1 MSNYTPLTNFGAKD
15 SLPSGNAAKVIK
27 GSEFTVEF
35 DNIATAIGT
44 KADLNA
50 PSFTGTVS
58 FSGVVNFS
66 DNVAVDT
73 DTLYVDVTNDRVGIG
88 TSSPIADLHVSNGTN
103 SDSTPVEFMIGG
115 SANSVRTGS
124 IVKGTTS
131 GAYDLTLQTSNHAT
145 QNQPLIIK
153 LSDATEAMRIDSSG
167 NLLVGKNAPSSDTA
181 GAQLN
186 ANGTLTATVDGNRTA
201 ILNRLTSDGDIIDFR
216 KDGTTVGS
224 IGTFSGDL
232 TIGDDDVG
240 IRFDTG
246 TGLVP
251 WDLGANTTG
260 GQATD
265 GAIDIGAS
273 SARFKDLHL
282 SGTGYFGEVSLDDNN
297 KLLVGTGDDLEI
309 YHDGSDSYIKDVGTG
324 YLIIEAANNVTFK
337 PTGTNE
343 YYAQFVKDGAVSLY
357 YDNAVRL
364 ETRLND
370 TLFYGNGIA
379 AGQMAH
385 PSPTNTD
392 AKLTLSGD
400 TTFSETDAL
409 LLQGKDSVNIVA
421 KGSSVNIGTD
431 VSGTP
436 QLEIEDT
443 QIISTVPLINNF
455 FKPVDNTTLTASFL
469 NFDDTLTYTQ
479 YDTNKNV
486 TLMGTNNLNLACGI
500 NHQITFGRG
509 GDSSPD
515 SVFSGDLNG
524 SKWGFNNTSPTQVVD
539 INDDSI
545 RVRTAKTP
553 ASASDTGTQ
562 GQIAWDANYMYVCTA
577 TDTWKRVALATW

>member
-167 NLLVGKNAPSSDTA
+167 NVGIGTSNPSIP
-181 GAQLN
+181 LH
-186 ANGTLTATVDGNRTA
+186 LTATTNIPALIETTHTDGNARLRFTTA
-201 ILNRLTSDGDIIDFR
+201 S
-216 KDGTTVGS
+216 GTDWS
-224 IGTFSGDL
+224 IGSNTNGNFTLFDAINNNNIFVAEAGAGASTLVVDSNSR
-232 TIGDDDVG
+232 VG
-240 IRFDTG
+240 IG
-246 TGLVP
+246 TDSPTSKLDV
-251 WDLGANTTG
+251 A
-260 GQATD
+260 
-265 GAIDIGAS
+265 
-273 SARFKDLHL
+273 
-282 SGTGYFGEVSLDDNN
+282 GTIKSTSLSLDDNN

-324 YLIIEAANNVTFK
+324 YLIIEAANNVEFK
-337 PTGTNE
+337 STGTNE
-343 YYAQFVKDGAVSLY
+343 YYARFVKDGAVSLY

-431 VSGTP
+431 VSGVP

-443 QIISTVPLINNF
+443 QIISAVTIKNNF
-455 FKPVDNTTLTASFL
+455 FKPIDDTTLTASFL
-469 NFDDTLTYTQ
+469 NLDDAHTFSS

-486 TLMGTNNLNLACGI
+486 TLMGTNQLNLVCGL
-500 NHQITFGRG
+500 NHEITFGKG
-509 GDSSPD
+509 GASAPN
-515 SVFSGDLNG
+515 SVFYPHSSGNY
-524 SKWGFNNTSPTQVVD
+524 WGFNNTSPTQVVD

-577 TDTWKRVALATW
+577 TNTWKRVALATW

>member
-153 LSDATEAMRIDSSG
+153 LSDATEAMRIDLSG
-167 NLLVGKNAPSSDTA
+167 NLLVGKNASSSDTA

-201 ILNRLTSDGDIIDFR
+201 ILNRLTDDGDIIDLR
-216 KDGTTVGS
+216 KDGTNVGS
-224 IGTFSGDL
+224 IGVVTSDNLYIQGNA
-232 TIGDDDVG
+232 THH
-240 IRFDTG
+240 
-246 TGLVP
+246 GLAFGETKIVP
-251 WDLGANTTG
+251 FKNGAYSDALCDLGETNT
-260 GQATD
+260 
-265 GAIDIGAS
+265 
-273 SARFKDLHL
+273 RFKDLHL

-324 YLIIEAANNVTFK
+324 DLIIEAANTLEFK
-337 PTGTNE
+337 ATTGTDE
-343 YYAQFVKDGAVSLY
+343 YYARFVKDGGVSLY
-357 YDNAVRL
+357 YDGAVRV

-385 PSPTNTD
+385 PSPANTD

-409 LLQGKDSVNIVA
+409 ILQGKDSVNIVA

-431 VSGTP
+431 VSNTP

-443 QIISTVPLINNF
+443 QIISAVTIKNNF
-455 FKPVDNTTLTASFL
+455 FKPIDDTTLTASFL
-469 NFDDTLTYTQ
+469 NLDDALTFSS

-486 TLMGTNNLNLACGI
+486 TLMGTNQLNLVCGL
-500 NHQITFGRG
+500 NHEITFGKG
-509 GDSSPD
+509 GASAPN
-515 SVFSGDLNG
+515 SVFYPHSSGNY
-524 SKWGFNNTSPTQVVD
+524 WGFNNTSPTQVVD